1 MIAWYER
8 QLDKLGVSIKLNMEI
23 KPDDAVLEAADRIF
37 VATGSVPIELPIK
50 GITCENVVGVIDA
63 HENGIKG
70 DKIVVCG
77 GGSSGC
83 DIALELAME
92 GKDVT
97 IIEMLDEL
105 AQDAMA
111 VNKFS
116 IMRLLAENNV
126 TILTNSE
133 VIEIDC
139 DGATIKKKDGST
151 EKILGDTIITAFGQ
165 ESNTA
170 MPDAMRQKYNT
181 KTTVIGDAEK
191 VSRASSA
198 IRSGFYAA
206 MSVE

>member
-1 MIAWYER
+1 MR
-8 QLDKLGVSIKLNMEI
+8 HRFR
-23 KPDDAVLEAADRIF
+23 AA
-37 VATGSVPIELPIK
+37 L
-50 GITCENVVGVIDA
+50 
-63 HENGIKG
+63 
-70 DKIVVCG
+70 
-77 GGSSGC
+77 
-83 DIALELAME
+83 E

-97 IIEMLDEL
+97 IIEMLDDL

-116 IMRLLAENNV
+116 IMRLLGEYNV
-126 TILTNSE
+126 NILTNSK
-133 VIEIDC
+133 VVEIDC

-191 VSRASSA
+191 VSKASNA
-198 IRSGFYAA
+198 IRTGFYAA